1 MNNFCVDPR
10 KLLSSEN
17 MEYVMKIQ
25 KDIKK
30 LSGIKL
36 PLEKV
41 LNVIVT
47 NSRSDKSP
55 NEK

>member
-1 MNNFCVDPR
+1 MNNFYVGNK

-17 MEYVMKIQ
+17 MEYVIKIQ
-25 KDIKK
+25 DDIKK
-30 LSGIKL
+30 IAGIKL